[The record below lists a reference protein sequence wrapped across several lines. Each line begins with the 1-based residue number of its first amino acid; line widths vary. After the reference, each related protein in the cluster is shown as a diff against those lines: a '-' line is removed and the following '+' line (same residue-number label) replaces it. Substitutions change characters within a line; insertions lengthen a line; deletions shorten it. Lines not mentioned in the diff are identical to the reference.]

1 MFNCLKIEQIKHK
14 IKKPFSYIWPLTT
27 RQVTIIIFSFPLS
40 FLLFFLPCRVVVRLS
55 LAVLGSCGF
64 SCRGGCVT
72 PPYGNLGSKPHHFTI
87 TGVGVRELNHLAASG
102 QMLYRRL
109 QFSGDN
115 AAKPLRCRDT
125 ELLSRNASTIYR
137 RNYPR
142 IDAATE
148 HRNESSKTLR
158 SPRLSNTN
166 TLLYIRSPPY
176 QNSLLYIEE
185 RTYLHKTAAPIPPL

>member
-1 MFNCLKIEQIKHK
+1 MDNDRKALG
-14 IKKPFSYIWPLTT
+14 
-27 RQVTIIIFSFPLS
+27 TITIFHSRFF
-40 FLLFFLPCRVVVRLS
+40 FLLFFLPCRVVGRLS
-55 LAVLGSCGF
+55 LAVRKACGF
-64 SCRGGCVT
+64 SLRRGCVT
-72 PPYGNLGSKPHHFTI
+72 PPYGNLGSKPHPFTI

-137 RNYPR
+137 RNHPR

-158 SPRLSNTN
+158 SPPALQHRYT
-166 TLLYIRSPPY
+166 TIYKKPPY

-185 RTYLHKTAAPIPPL
+185 RTYHLKLPQPLPPP